1 MEKKTNTPAL
11 RFRGFDGPWEKKKL
25 DDISMAFNYGLN
37 AAATNY
43 DGRHKYLRIT
53 DIDDESRQFIMD
65 NVTSPSINF
74 AVAEEYKL
82 QEGDIVFARTGASV
96 GKTYLYD
103 PLDGDVYY
111 AGYLIRAHIKPEYD
125 PNFVFQNTLTQ
136 SYARYIAITS
146 QRSGQP
152 GVNAQEYSA
161 YEIQVP
167 SLAEQ
172 CCVGTTLQKL
182 DNVIA
187 KQAQKIKK
195 LEQFRQAML
204 TKLFPAEGA
213 SEPALRFRDCF
224 SPWKTARLGDLGTT
238 YGGLNGK
245 TKKDFGHGAGR
256 FVTYLNIFNNPIADL
271 QGIEAVELDKTQNQV
286 KYGDIFFTTSSET
299 PEEVG
304 MSSVWLG
311 NDENVYLNSFCFGYR
326 PLNNLYPYFMAYLL
340 RSTSI
345 RKKFI
350 FLAQGISRY
359 NISKNRVMDMYIPL
373 PPIEEQKNI
382 GDFLYSLD
390 NFLSLQKEK
399 LDKMRLLKA
408 ALLEKLF
415 V

>member
-204 TKLFPAEGA
+204 TKLFPREGA
-213 SEPALRFRDCF
+213 AEPELRFRGF
-224 SPWKTARLGDLGTT
+224 SGAWKKRKVKDILIERNEQAPKSEEYPLKAFIANEGIVDKGKRYDRSALVTDTEAKLYKKTQYGDFIYSSNNLETGSI
-238 YGGLNGK
+238 GLNKYGNASISPVYSIFYP
-245 TKKDFGHGAGR
+245 TELGVSDFIGYRLVRKDFIREMVKWRQGVIYGQWR
-256 FVTYLNIFNNPIADL
+256 IPESDFLNI
-271 QGIEAVELDKTQNQV
+271 
-286 KYGDIFFTTSSET
+286 DILVPS
-299 PEEVG
+299 
-304 MSSVWLG
+304 
-311 NDENVYLNSFCFGYR
+311 
-326 PLNNLYPYFMAYLL
+326 
-340 RSTSI
+340 
-345 RKKFI
+345 
-350 FLAQGISRY
+350 
-359 NISKNRVMDMYIPL
+359 
-373 PPIEEQKNI
+373 IEEQRKI
-382 GDFLYSLD
+382 GSFFRELDDFI
-390 NFLSLQKEK
+390 SLQQKK
-399 LDKMRLLKA
+399 LERMQRLKA